1 MEFNQNLVTKLKI
14 IGDRVGWKVFHDNDS
29 SNILKGILFEV
40 IFLSVPLIIQVL
52 GRKTCTECALG
63 YLNTLS

>member
-1 MEFNQNLVTKLKI
+1 M
-14 IGDRVGWKVFHDNDS
+14 FHDNDS

-40 IFLSVPLIIQVL
+40 IFLSVPLIIQAL